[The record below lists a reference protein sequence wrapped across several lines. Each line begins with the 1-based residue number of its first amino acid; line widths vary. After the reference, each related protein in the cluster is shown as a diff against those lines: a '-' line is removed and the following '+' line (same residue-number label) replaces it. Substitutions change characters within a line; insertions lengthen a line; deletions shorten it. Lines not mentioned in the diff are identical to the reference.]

1 MSRTREQIRL
11 EVREY
16 LGEDDTESDSL
27 WSNSFLNLW
36 INRFIK
42 MVAEATECIEGYG
55 TITLVAATGSYSL
68 PTNHVKPIL
77 VKLSSPEKTLKA
89 IDVQDLRKLTITST
103 GEPSRYMMFNNLM
116 YVYPI
121 PTAAGTLNVWSVM
134 TSTTMTAD
142 ANVSPL
148 PEELDDVVVKLVLA
162 KAKQQEEEYGVA
174 NQYYSEIP

>member
-1 MSRTREQIRL
+1 
-11 EVREY
+11 
-16 LGEDDTESDSL
+16 
-27 WSNSFLNLW
+27 
-36 INRFIK
+36 
-42 MVAEATECIEGYG
+42 
-55 TITLVAATGSYSL
+55 
-68 PTNHVKPIL
+68 VKPIL